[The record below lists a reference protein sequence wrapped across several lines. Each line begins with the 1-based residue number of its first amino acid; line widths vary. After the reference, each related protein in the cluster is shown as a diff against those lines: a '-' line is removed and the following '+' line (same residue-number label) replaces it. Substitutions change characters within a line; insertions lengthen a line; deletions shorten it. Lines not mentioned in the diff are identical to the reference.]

1 MNQRWYRVF
10 TPSVHTWTEGFLYFK
25 HGDSMNERQKG
36 TLYVS
41 IAAVLYSI
49 GGLCMKVIPWSGLA
63 INGGRTVIAL
73 ITIGIYLFII
83 KHPLRF
89 NRWILLGAIAV
100 SGTNILF
107 SVANKMTT
115 AANAIVLEFTAPIFL
130 ILFSAFVLKKRP
142 QKLDIAACIVVF
154 GGIIF
159 FFADSLA
166 MGKWLGNFFAL
177 LSGVTYAVVF
187 LMNDMP
193 DADAISSVF
202 WGNVISAVIG
212 VPFIFRETDFSF
224 IPMLS
229 LVILG
234 VFQVAIAY
242 IFLVVGLKTTQ
253 PVTACLVSGI
263 EPVLNPILVA
273 VFYKELMSSY
283 ALIGAAI
290 VILGVVIYNVLKARI
305 ETSDNNL
312 NVNTKENL
320 I

>member
-1 MNQRWYRVF
+1 
-10 TPSVHTWTEGFLYFK
+10 
-25 HGDSMNERQKG
+25 
-36 TLYVS
+36 
-41 IAAVLYSI
+41 
-49 GGLCMKVIPWSGLA
+49 MKVIPWSGMS

-73 ITIGIYLFII
+73 VTIGIYLLII
-83 KHPLRF
+83 RHPLRF
-89 NRWILLGAIAV
+89 NRWILLGAVAV
-100 SGTNILF
+100 SGTNMLF

-115 AANAIVLEFTAPIFL
+115 SANAIVLEFTAPIFL
-130 ILFSAFVLKKRP
+130 ILFSVSLLKKRP
-142 QKLDIAACIVVF
+142 DKLDIAACIVVF

-202 WGNVISAVIG
+202 WGNVISALVG
-212 VPFIFRETDFSF
+212 VPFVFRETDFSF
-224 IPMLS
+224 VPMLS

-242 IFLVVGLKTTQ
+242 ILLVIGLKTTQ

-273 VFYKELMSSY
+273 LFYKEFMSTY
-283 ALIGAAI
+283 ALVGAAI
-290 VILGVVIYNVLKARI
+290 VILGVVVYNVLKARMEI
-305 ETSDNNL
+305 TDNNL
-312 NVNTKENL
+312 NENTKENL

>member
-1 MNQRWYRVF
+1 M
-10 TPSVHTWTEGFLYFK
+10 S
-25 HGDSMNERQKG
+25 ERQKG
-36 TLYVS
+36 TLFVF

-73 ITIGIYLFII
+73 VTIGVYLAVI
-83 KHPLRF
+83 KHPPRF
-89 NRWILLGAIAV
+89 NRWILLGAVAV

-115 AANAIVLEFTAPIFL
+115 SANAIVLEFTAPIFL
-130 ILFSAFVLKKRP
+130 ILISAVLLKQRP
-142 QKLDIAACIVVF
+142 QKIDVAACVIVF
-154 GGIIF
+154 GGILF

-166 MGKWLGNFFAL
+166 MGNWLGNFFAL
-177 LSGVTYAVVF
+177 LSGLTYAVVF

-202 WGNVISAVIG
+202 WGNVISALIG

-224 IPMLS
+224 VPILS

-242 IFLVVGLKTTQ
+242 ILLVNGLKYTP

-273 VFYKELMSSY
+273 VFYKELMSKY
-283 ALIGAAI
+283 AIIGAVI
-290 VILGVVIYNVLKARI
+290 VILGVVAYNVLKARI
-305 ETSDNNL
+305 DMKDIID
-312 NVNTKENL
+312 TKEN
-320 I
+320 IQ

>member
-1 MNQRWYRVF
+1 MDEPEVVPRINALCPIMDR
-10 TPSVHTWTEGFLYFK
+10 GFYFLC
-25 HGDSMNERQKG
+25 GDQMTERQKG
-36 TLYVS
+36 TLFVF
-41 IAAVLYSI
+41 IAAVFYSI

-63 INGGRTVIAL
+63 INGGRTLIAL
-73 ITIGIYLFII
+73 ITIGIYLVIT
-83 KHPLRF
+83 KHPPRF
-89 NRWILLGAIAV
+89 NRWILLGAVAV

-115 AANAIVLEFTAPIFL
+115 SANAIVLEFTAPIFL
-130 ILFSAFVLKKRP
+130 ILFSAFFLKQRP
-142 QKLDIAACIVVF
+142 KKLDIAACIVVF
-154 GGIIF
+154 GGIVF

-166 MGKWLGNFFAL
+166 MGKWLGNIFAL

-212 VPFIFRETDFSF
+212 IPFVFRETDFSF
-224 IPMLS
+224 VPMLS
-229 LVILG
+229 LVVLG

-242 IFLVVGLKTTQ
+242 ILLVNGLKTTP

-273 VFYKELMSSY
+273 VFYKEMMSTY
-283 ALIGAAI
+283 ALIGAII
-290 VILGVVIYNVLKARI
+290 VIFGVVAYNALKARTDTVESSLI
-305 ETSDNNL
+305 E
-312 NVNTKENL
+312 
-320 I
+320 

>member
-1 MNQRWYRVF
+1 
-10 TPSVHTWTEGFLYFK
+10 
-25 HGDSMNERQKG
+25 
-36 TLYVS
+36 
-41 IAAVLYSI
+41 
-49 GGLCMKVIPWSGLA
+49 MKVIPWSGLA

-73 ITIGIYLFII
+73 ITIGIYLIII
-83 KHPLRF
+83 KHPPRF
-89 NRWILLGAIAV
+89 NRWILLGAAAV

-115 AANAIVLEFTAPIFL
+115 SANAIVLEFTAPIFL
-130 ILFSAFVLKKRP
+130 ILFSIILLKERP
-142 QKLDIAACIVVF
+142 KKLDIAACIVVF

-166 MGKWLGNFFAL
+166 MGMWLGNFFAL

-224 IPMLS
+224 LPILS

-242 IFLVVGLKTTQ
+242 ILLVIGLKTTP

-273 VFYKELMSSY
+273 IFYKEIMSTY

-290 VILGVVIYNVLKARI
+290 VIFGVVAYNVLKARTDAAD
-305 ETSDNNL
+305 EKL
-312 NVNTKENL
+312 NENTKENV

>member
-1 MNQRWYRVF
+1 MC
-10 TPSVHTWTEGFLYFK
+10 
-25 HGDSMNERQKG
+25 GDQMTERQKG
-36 TLYVS
+36 TLFVF

-63 INGGRTVIAL
+63 INGGRTLIAL
-73 ITIGIYLFII
+73 ITIGIYLVIT
-83 KHPLRF
+83 KHPPRF
-89 NRWILLGAIAV
+89 NRWILLGAVAV

-115 AANAIVLEFTAPIFL
+115 SANAIVLEFTAPIFL
-130 ILFSAFVLKKRP
+130 ILFSAFFLKQRP
-142 QKLDIAACIVVF
+142 KKLDIAACIVVF
-154 GGIIF
+154 GGIVF

-166 MGKWLGNFFAL
+166 MGKWLGNIFAL

-212 VPFIFRETDFSF
+212 MPFVFRETDFSF
-224 IPMLS
+224 VPMLS
-229 LVILG
+229 LVVLG

-242 IFLVVGLKTTQ
+242 ILLVNGLKTTP

-273 VFYKELMSSY
+273 VFYKEMMSTY
-283 ALIGAAI
+283 ALIGAII
-290 VILGVVIYNVLKARI
+290 VIFGVVAYNALKARTDTVESSLI
-305 ETSDNNL
+305 E
-312 NVNTKENL
+312 
-320 I
+320 

>member
-1 MNQRWYRVF
+1 MVPRINALCPIMDR
-10 TPSVHTWTEGFLYFK
+10 GFYFLC
-25 HGDSMNERQKG
+25 GDQMTERQKG
-36 TLYVS
+36 TLFVF

-63 INGGRTVIAL
+63 INGGRTLIAL
-73 ITIGIYLFII
+73 ITIGIYLVIT
-83 KHPLRF
+83 KHPPRF
-89 NRWILLGAIAV
+89 NRWILLGAVAV

-115 AANAIVLEFTAPIFL
+115 SANAIVLEFTAPIFL
-130 ILFSAFVLKKRP
+130 ILFSAFFLKQRP
-142 QKLDIAACIVVF
+142 KKLDIAACIVVF
-154 GGIIF
+154 GGIVF

-166 MGKWLGNFFAL
+166 MGKWLGNIFAL

-212 VPFIFRETDFSF
+212 MPFVFRETDFSF
-224 IPMLS
+224 VPMLS
-229 LVILG
+229 LVVLG

-242 IFLVVGLKTTQ
+242 ILLVNGLKTTP

-273 VFYKELMSSY
+273 VFYKEMMSTY
-283 ALIGAAI
+283 ALIGAII
-290 VILGVVIYNVLKARI
+290 VIFGVVAYNALKARTDTVESSLI
-305 ETSDNNL
+305 E
-312 NVNTKENL
+312 
-320 I
+320 

>member
-1 MNQRWYRVF
+1 MVPRINALCPIMDR
-10 TPSVHTWTEGFLYFK
+10 GFYFLC
-25 HGDSMNERQKG
+25 GDQMTERQKG
-36 TLYVS
+36 TLFVF

-63 INGGRTVIAL
+63 INGGRTLIAL
-73 ITIGIYLFII
+73 ITIGIYLVIT
-83 KHPLRF
+83 KHPPRF
-89 NRWILLGAIAV
+89 NRWILLGAVAV

-115 AANAIVLEFTAPIFL
+115 SANAIVLEFTAPIFL
-130 ILFSAFVLKKRP
+130 ILFSAFILKQRP
-142 QKLDIAACIVVF
+142 KKLDIAACIVVF
-154 GGIIF
+154 GGIVF

-166 MGKWLGNFFAL
+166 MGKWLGNIFAL

-212 VPFIFRETDFSF
+212 MPFVFRETDFSF
-224 IPMLS
+224 VPMLS
-229 LVILG
+229 LVVLG

-242 IFLVVGLKTTQ
+242 ILLVNGLKTTP

-273 VFYKELMSSY
+273 VFYKEMMSTY
-283 ALIGAAI
+283 ALIGAII
-290 VILGVVIYNVLKARI
+290 VIFGVVAYNALKARTDTVESSLI
-305 ETSDNNL
+305 E
-312 NVNTKENL
+312 
-320 I
+320 

>member
-1 MNQRWYRVF
+1 MDEPEVVPRINALCPIMDR
-10 TPSVHTWTEGFLYFK
+10 GFYFLC
-25 HGDSMNERQKG
+25 GDQMTERQKG
-36 TLYVS
+36 TLFVF

-63 INGGRTVIAL
+63 INGGRTLIAL
-73 ITIGIYLFII
+73 ITIGIYLVIT
-83 KHPLRF
+83 KHPPRF
-89 NRWILLGAIAV
+89 NRWILLGAVAV

-115 AANAIVLEFTAPIFL
+115 SANAIVLEFTAPIFL
-130 ILFSAFVLKKRP
+130 ILFSAFFLKQRP
-142 QKLDIAACIVVF
+142 KKLDIAACIVVF
-154 GGIIF
+154 GGIVF

-166 MGKWLGNFFAL
+166 MGKWLGNIFAL

-212 VPFIFRETDFSF
+212 MPFVFRETDFSF
-224 IPMLS
+224 VPMLS
-229 LVILG
+229 LVVLG

-242 IFLVVGLKTTQ
+242 ILLVNGLKTTP

-273 VFYKELMSSY
+273 VFYKEMMSTY
-283 ALIGAAI
+283 ALIGAII
-290 VILGVVIYNVLKARI
+290 VIFGVVAYNALKARTDTVESSLI
-305 ETSDNNL
+305 E
-312 NVNTKENL
+312 
-320 I
+320 

>member
-1 MNQRWYRVF
+1 
-10 TPSVHTWTEGFLYFK
+10 
-25 HGDSMNERQKG
+25 
-36 TLYVS
+36 
-41 IAAVLYSI
+41 
-49 GGLCMKVIPWSGLA
+49 MKVIPWGGLA

-73 ITIGIYLFII
+73 ITIGIYLAVI
-83 KHPLRF
+83 KHPPRF

-130 ILFSAFVLKKRP
+130 ILISAVALKKMP
-142 QKLDIAACIVVF
+142 KKLDIIASIIVF

-159 FFADSLA
+159 FFADGLA
-166 MGKWLGNFFAL
+166 MGMWLGNLFAL
-177 LSGVTYAVVF
+177 LSGLTYAIVF

-193 DADAISSVF
+193 NADAISSVF
-202 WGNVISAVIG
+202 WGNVISAAIG
-212 VPFIFRETDFSF
+212 VPFIFQETDFSF
-224 IPMLS
+224 LPLLS
-229 LVILG
+229 LVVLG

-242 IFLVVGLKTTQ
+242 ILLVIGLKTTP

-273 VFYKELMSSY
+273 LFYHEMMSIY

-290 VILGVVIYNVLKARI
+290 VILGVVGYNALKARFDI
-305 ETSDNNL
+305 KTEQIS
-312 NVNTKENL
+312 
-320 I
+320 